1 MNKRKT
7 GSEYESRA
15 AGYLDEKGVAILCRN
30 FRSKSGEIDLIGRDD
45 GYLVFFE
52 VKYRGGSSA
61 GSASEAV
68 NRNKQKRIC
77 RAADYYLMI
86 NGVPLDSPIRF
97 DVVAIDGN
105 EISWIR
111 NAFQYIERGRS
122 F

>member
-7 GSEYESRA
+7 GAEFESRA
-15 AGYLDEKGVAILCRN
+15 VQYLENKDVIVLCRN
-30 FRSKSGEIDLIGRDD
+30 FRSRSGEIDIIGRDD

-52 VKYRGGSSA
+52 VKYRGNMSA

-77 RAADYYLMI
+77 RAADYYLCI
-86 NGVPLDSPIRF
+86 NHVNLDSPIRF
-97 DVVAIDGN
+97 DVIAIDGD

-111 NAFQYIERGRS
+111 NAFPYIERGRS